1 MNFFS
6 KEKQIALQLT
16 QFTTKNQGLEKD
28 VQKLNTDIANLK
40 QESERK
46 KKELEGEIVILKGTI
61 EDLESDK
68 NNIASS
74 KESVNFFL
82 FTHILIY
89 FLSMKMSLRKQNKKI
104 ENFNKK
110 F

>member
-1 MNFFS
+1 
-6 KEKQIALQLT
+6 
-16 QFTTKNQGLEKD
+16 
-28 VQKLNTDIANLK
+28 LK

-46 KKELEGEIVILKGTI
+46 KKELEGEIIILKGTI

-74 KESVNFFL
+74 KESVNFFYL
-82 FTHILIY
+82 LIFSH